1 MNELISDVLDLTG
14 WELQKH
20 QVSVKTQLSSS
31 LPMIVGDRIQL
42 QQVILNLILNGIE
55 AMAPVA
61 DRPRV
66 LSVKSVPFKDGEI
79 QVSFQDT
86 GVGIDPASA
95 SQIFESFFTTKPNG
109 TGLGLSI
116 CRSIVEAHDGHISA
130 TPGIPHGAV
139 FQLSLP
145 DGR

>member
-1 MNELISDVLDLTG
+1 
-14 WELQKH
+14 
-20 QVSVKTQLSSS
+20 
-31 LPMIVGDRIQL
+31 MIVGDRIQL

-55 AMAPVA
+55 AMAPVE

-66 LSVKSVPFKDGEI
+66 LSVKSAPFKDGEI

-86 GVGIDPASA
+86 GVGIDPASV

-130 TPGIPHGAV
+130 TPGIPHGTV

-145 DGR
+145 NGR